1 MRTGIIASVIALF
14 APAAPPAPQAGIT
27 VDKEKKAVLIK
38 CKIAPRKLPSL
49 PDVYPIEVIATFPAP
64 KGQKAH
70 ETVVIFEVAPSEVHK
85 ALESL
90 GLKPGK
96 PGRGDDPCSG
106 PELELLL
113 DLPALGNLPAR
124 QVRMESVLLE
134 KKTGKPLPPI
144 KWHFTG
150 SVMKEKAYGADTT
163 GTLIS
168 LYPVTDEVVA
178 QSGLTMK
185 EEGILKIETAKNLL
199 PPENT
204 PVTLVI
210 RAASGP
216 PALLP
221 PAPLDADRQV
231 LKLSR
236 TVGPAELAAPVV
248 SVTAPPHA
256 ATSTTDPFEHQREVR
271 TAKSLADSVRPIDLP
286 PPPK

>member
-1 MRTGIIASVIALF
+1 MRTALVVAVVALF
-14 APAAPPAPQAGIT
+14 SPQAPPSGIT
-27 VDKEKKAVLIK
+27 VDKEKKSVSIK

-49 PDVYPIEVIATFPAP
+49 PDIYPIEVIATFPTP

-70 ETVVIFEVAPSEVHK
+70 ETVVIYEVTPSEVHK

-96 PGRGDDPCSG
+96 PGRGEDTPSG
-106 PELELLL
+106 PALEIFLEL
-113 DLPALGNLPAR
+113 PPVGKAPAR
-124 QVRMESVLLE
+124 EVRIESTLLE
-134 KKTGKPLPPI
+134 KRTGKALPPI

-150 SVMKEKAYGADTT
+150 STLRDKVYASDVT

-185 EEGILKIETAKNLL
+185 EEGMLKLETDKKLL

-204 PVTLVI
+204 PAALII
-210 RAASGP
+210 RVASGP
-216 PALLP
+216 P
-221 PAPLDADRQV
+221 PAPASIPFDPERQV

-236 TVGPAELAAPVV
+236 TIGPAELPPPVV
-248 SVTAPPHA
+248 SVGGAPPSA
-256 ATSTTDPFEHQREVR
+256 AANDPFEPRNEIR
-271 TAKSLADSVRPIDLP
+271 TGKSLADSIRPVDLP
-286 PPPK
+286 PAK